1 MATYKSDLLNTLE
14 QRGLLYQGTD
24 LEELDKRASTETL
37 VGYCGYD
44 PTASSLHIGNL
55 VTIMMLYWFQQTGH
69 KPITL
74 MGGATGLIGD
84 PSFRDSSKPMI
95 SAETANENI
104 ESIKGIFA
112 NILTYGDGPTDAMM
126 VNNIDWFKNIGYIEF
141 LRDYGAHFSV
151 NRMLSFDSVKLR
163 LEREQSM
170 SFLEFNYMLFQA
182 YDFLELNRNHNC
194 TVQFSGSDQWGNI
207 VNGVDLT
214 RRKDSKTVFGVTA
227 PLITDSNGKK
237 MGKSDG
243 NAFWLNPD
251 KLSHLDYYQFWRNC
265 DDADTGKLLRIFTP
279 LPLDEIARLEKL
291 EGAEINEAKKILAFE
306 ATKLVRGETAA
317 TQSAATALETFSGG
331 GKSDGLPTIN
341 VAESDLD
348 IPYFELFVRAG
359 LTKTNGEARRLI
371 KGGGARINDV
381 AISDEGQRPSPSD
394 IDSDGVIKLSA
405 GKKRHA
411 LVKVS

>member
-1 MATYKSDLLNTLE
+1 MAKFKSDFLNVLD
-14 QRGLLYQGTD
+14 QRGLLYQCTD
-24 LEELDKRASTETL
+24 LEELDKRAASETL
-37 VGYCGYD
+37 TGYCGYD

-69 KPITL
+69 KPVTL

-84 PSFRDSSKPMI
+84 PSFRDSAKPMI
-95 SAETANENI
+95 SAETANANI
-104 ESIKGIFA
+104 ESIKGIFS
-112 NILTYGDGPTDAMM
+112 NLLTYGDGPTDAIM
-126 VNNIDWFKNIGYIEF
+126 VNNIDWFKDIGYIEF

-182 YDFLELNRNHNC
+182 YDFLQLYRDHNC
-194 TVQFSGSDQWGNI
+194 TVQLAGSDQWGNV
-207 VNGVDLT
+207 VNGVELT
-214 RRKDSKTVFGVTA
+214 RRKDSATIFGVTA

-243 NAFWLNPD
+243 NALWLNPEA
-251 KLSHLDYYQFWRNC
+251 LSHLDYYQFWRNC

-306 ATKLVRGETAA
+306 ATKLVRGEDAA
-317 TQSAATALETFSGG
+317 TQAAQTALETFAGG
-331 GKSDGLPTIN
+331 GKAEGLPTIN
-341 VAESDLD
+341 VAQSDLD
-348 IPYFELFVRAG
+348 IPYYELFVKAG
-359 LTKTNGEARRLI
+359 LAQSNGEARRLI
-371 KGGGARINDV
+371 KGGGARINDQ
-381 AISDEGQRPSPSD
+381 AISDEGQKPSNND
-394 IDSDGVIKLSA
+394 VDSDGVIKLSA